1 MSVDFLFAAEMAS
14 PLRADFPKSPPTVK
28 PAPRVK
34 KCLRSMLFDTVNC
47 RDTKI
52 IGETAVNRSYFCI
65 RFSTKFRNKNEG
77 IRNHEWH

>member
-1 MSVDFLFAAEMAS
+1 MSVDFLFASEMAS
-14 PLRADFPKSPPTVK
+14 SLRADFPKSPPTVK